1 MISSVGTL
9 DRWWPRVAAL
19 VRRSRYAI
27 AALDQ
32 VALSVFGFALN
43 LVLVRVLSAA
53 DFGIVSLWLSVSLLA
68 IGVQNA
74 LVNGPL
80 SIYLPAA
87 TDPAAARSLETALGV
102 VNLLTIAATAVAVAL
117 VNLMADAEWARH
129 DLVTALSIPLFIAF
143 NLYREYHRSVAYSRH
158 DMAMLLWIDLP
169 YLAGTSLC
177 LAAMLVWPEH
187 FGTLAGAFLALT
199 IGCAVSQLCLQRR
212 GTEPDP
218 PLFKRGTLK
227 PYRAIACE
235 VSWSLVGVVANH
247 VETRSYAYIATS
259 MIGLVA
265 LAAINI
271 VGVLFRPLTVLM
283 NAWAKTSLP
292 QLSGMLAR
300 GEIAAFNRILIRAL
314 VATAVGSA
322 VWYLALV
329 ACWDPVERFVLAGK
343 YPEAAALLLPWAAA
357 SAASVLR
364 YVAGIGLVAARQF
377 KFLAHS
383 QIACGALAAVATV
396 LMILWDGMVGAM
408 WGIAIGNAACLMMI
422 LARLRHVRRPGFLD
436 TRPQWDAAPGK
447 SEL

>member
-32 VALSVFGFALN
+32 VALSLFGFALN

-53 DFGIVSLWLSVSLLA
+53 DFGIVSLWLSVSLLT

-80 SIYLPAA
+80 SVYLPA
-87 TDPAAARSLETALGV
+87 TKDPGAARSLETALGL
-102 VNLLTIAATAVAVAL
+102 VNLLTIAATAVAVGL
-117 VNLMADAEWARH
+117 VNLAVDAEWARH

-143 NLYREYHRSVAYSRH
+143 NLYREYYRSVAYSRH
-158 DMAMLLWIDLP
+158 DMATLLWIDLP

-177 LAAMLVWPEH
+177 LVAMLVWPAH
-187 FGTLAGAFLALT
+187 FGSLAGAFLALT

-212 GTEPDP
+212 RAEPDP
-218 PLFKRGTLK
+218 PLFRRGTLK
-227 PYRAIACE
+227 PYRAIAGE

-247 VETRSYAYIATS
+247 IETRSYAYIATS

-300 GEIAAFNRILIRAL
+300 GEIAAFDRILIRAL
-314 VATAVGSA
+314 AAAAVGSVA
-322 VWYLALV
+322 WYLALV
-329 ACWDPVERFVLAGK
+329 LCWDPVERFVLAGK
-343 YPEAAALLLPWAAA
+343 YPEAYALLLPWAAA

-364 YVAGIGLVAARQF
+364 YVAGVGLVAARQF

-383 QIACGALAAVATV
+383 QMACGALAAAATV

-408 WGIAIGNAACLMMI
+408 WGIAIGNAACLAMI
-422 LARLRHVRRPGFLD
+422 LVRLRHVRRPGFIEAH
-436 TRPQWDAAPGK
+436 PQWDAAPIK